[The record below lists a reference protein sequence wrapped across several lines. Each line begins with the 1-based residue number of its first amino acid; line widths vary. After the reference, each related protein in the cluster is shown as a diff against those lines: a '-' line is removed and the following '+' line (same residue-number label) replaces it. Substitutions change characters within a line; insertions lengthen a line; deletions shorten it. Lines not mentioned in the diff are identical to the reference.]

1 MVESHGEQFKGQKVS
16 AKLPKLVITKFKGT
30 HIDWLRFWSQ
40 FEAEVDAAEIAKVT
54 KFSYLKELLEPKL
67 RTAIDGLPLTMEGYE
82 RAKNILKTK
91 YGKPTEIV
99 NAYVQ
104 TIMSLPI
111 IHGAQ
116 PTKIHEF
123 YEKLVYSVQS
133 LKTLGK
139 VREVNGYT
147 RMTLDKLEGVRGDLV
162 CTDEDWQEWNFPQLI
177 KALQQWTERNP
188 LKPDEKGA
196 DRSQQLWPKKGR
208 SFQSRQQDWKQVMHL
223 LSKPRSQINRL

>member
-1 MVESHGEQFKGQKVS
+1 M
-16 AKLPKLVITKFKGT
+16 
-30 HIDWLRFWSQ
+30 
-40 FEAEVDAAEIAKVT
+40 DAAEIAKVT

-123 YEKLVYSVQS
+123 YEKLVYSIQS

-139 VREVNGYT
+139 LREVKWLRENDPRQAGRY
-147 RMTLDKLEGVRGDLV
+147 
-162 CTDEDWQEWNFPQLI
+162 
-177 KALQQWTERNP
+177 
-188 LKPDEKGA
+188 
-196 DRSQQLWPKKGR
+196 KGR
-208 SFQSRQQDWKQVMHL
+208 FGAHR
-223 LSKPRSQINRL
+223 